1 MCDFNSCSSVQIAA
15 KLPQSFL
22 FHLLANILALLKSA
36 ARKQRNGKHFGLIR
50 SLGRMCKSAEAGIG
64 YAQKGEAPAST
75 RAWQDYTVLPT
86 VPHIVLCDMRQ
97 CDESERKFKTWI

>member
-22 FHLLANILALLKSA
+22 FYLLANILALLKSA

-86 VPHIVLCDMRQ
+86 VLCTVLCDMVQGR
-97 CDESERKFKTWI
+97 SERKLKTWI